1 MLEWSSKH
9 IEHCDSTMPSR
20 LESYELSMEDMVHKG
35 IWSADAPK
43 VVADVVEAL
52 LGAAHVDKDFSHGQ
66 NSAQFVISPITLAIS
81 RSLESNS
88 VGLCEAKA
96 FDMMHP
102 KQKMTEMCEVF
113 KVKTWKEDSK
123 IPLSCPLWDGSS
135 WISHHRPGEGVI
147 AQVTCYM
154 EQHPEVKTK
163 LTLMSRSMGSKFE
176 RSIQSTKAAH
186 GTSRMNNVE

>member
-1 MLEWSSKH
+1 
-9 IEHCDSTMPSR
+9 
-20 LESYELSMEDMVHKG
+20 
-35 IWSADAPK
+35 
-43 VVADVVEAL
+43 
-52 LGAAHVDKDFSHGQ
+52 
-66 NSAQFVISPITLAIS
+66 
-81 RSLESNS
+81 
-88 VGLCEAKA
+88 
-96 FDMMHP
+96 MMHP

-147 AQVTCYM
+147 AQVTWFGISVIAVKETSSLTVAKFNACTLISAIL